1 MAESSRWN
9 KVTSRVLSFSSMS
22 SRRSLL
28 SLSVSQPPP
37 PPRLSPLNITQVSF
51 SHLSVFYPF
60 DPLAPLTLSHPKLL
74 SLSTPSQLTLFLISS
89 QYQTWVCGN

>member
-22 SRRSLL
+22 SRSSLL

-37 PPRLSPLNITQVSF
+37 PPRLSPLNITQVRMC
-51 SHLSVFYPF
+51 
-60 DPLAPLTLSHPKLL
+60 PLTPIALY
-74 SLSTPSQLTLFLISS
+74 FNLIL
-89 QYQTWVCGN
+89 QT